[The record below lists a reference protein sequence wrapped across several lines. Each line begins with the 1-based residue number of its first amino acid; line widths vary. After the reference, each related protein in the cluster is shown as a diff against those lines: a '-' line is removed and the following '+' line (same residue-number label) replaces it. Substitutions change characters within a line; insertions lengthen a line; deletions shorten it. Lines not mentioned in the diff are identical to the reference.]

1 MAIQRTKSGKIDKRT
16 KEGKAMLENLAKA
29 RKAAAKKRKQEAS
42 LMGRIRRMLKKSRIM
57 KSDIKNVA
65 AFLAVAIW
73 ADGVYAEE
81 EKMILA
87 EIAEVLNVEESEL
100 TENVDK
106 ALKVLQDKDDEAV
119 QAYII
124 ENASALDEEDV
135 KVLMQCA
142 IEIVLADDVIARDE
156 VQVLFDLAD
165 ATGSVE
171 HTDVALMLADL
182 VKYNPDIEIE
192 F

>member
-1 MAIQRTKSGKIDKRT
+1 
-16 KEGKAMLENLAKA
+16 
-29 RKAAAKKRKQEAS
+29 
-42 LMGRIRRMLKKSRIM
+42 M

-100 TENVDK
+100 TENVDE
-106 ALKVLQDKDDEAV
+106 ALKFLQDKDDEAV

-135 KVLMQCA
+135 KVLMLCA

>member
-1 MAIQRTKSGKIDKRT
+1 
-16 KEGKAMLENLAKA
+16 
-29 RKAAAKKRKQEAS
+29 
-42 LMGRIRRMLKKSRIM
+42 M

-65 AFLAVAIW
+65 VFLAVAIW

-100 TENVDK
+100 TENVDE

-135 KVLMQCA
+135 NVLMQCA

>member
-1 MAIQRTKSGKIDKRT
+1 
-16 KEGKAMLENLAKA
+16 
-29 RKAAAKKRKQEAS
+29 
-42 LMGRIRRMLKKSRIM
+42 M

-73 ADGVYAEE
+73 ADGVYVEE
-81 EKMILA
+81 ERMILA

-100 TENVDK
+100 TENVDE
-106 ALKVLQDKDDEAV
+106 ALKFLQDKDDEAV

>member
-1 MAIQRTKSGKIDKRT
+1 
-16 KEGKAMLENLAKA
+16 
-29 RKAAAKKRKQEAS
+29 
-42 LMGRIRRMLKKSRIM
+42 M

-81 EKMILA
+81 EKTILA

-100 TENVDK
+100 TENVDE
-106 ALKVLQDKDDEAV
+106 ALKFLQDKDDEAV

>member
-1 MAIQRTKSGKIDKRT
+1 
-16 KEGKAMLENLAKA
+16 
-29 RKAAAKKRKQEAS
+29 
-42 LMGRIRRMLKKSRIM
+42 M

-81 EKMILA
+81 EKTILS

-100 TENVDK
+100 TENVDE

>member
-1 MAIQRTKSGKIDKRT
+1 
-16 KEGKAMLENLAKA
+16 
-29 RKAAAKKRKQEAS
+29 
-42 LMGRIRRMLKKSRIM
+42 M

-100 TENVDK
+100 TENVDE

-135 KVLMQCA
+135 NVLMQCA
-142 IEIVLADDVIARDE
+142 TEIVLADDVIARDE

>member
-1 MAIQRTKSGKIDKRT
+1 
-16 KEGKAMLENLAKA
+16 
-29 RKAAAKKRKQEAS
+29 
-42 LMGRIRRMLKKSRIM
+42 M

-81 EKMILA
+81 EKTILS

-100 TENVDK
+100 TENVDE
-106 ALKVLQDKDDEAV
+106 ALKFLQDKDDEAV

-124 ENASALDEEDV
+124 ENSSALDEEDV

>member
-1 MAIQRTKSGKIDKRT
+1 
-16 KEGKAMLENLAKA
+16 
-29 RKAAAKKRKQEAS
+29 
-42 LMGRIRRMLKKSRIM
+42 M

-100 TENVDK
+100 TENVDE

-119 QAYII
+119 QTYII

-182 VKYNPDIEIE
+182 VKYNPDIEKE

>member
-1 MAIQRTKSGKIDKRT
+1 
-16 KEGKAMLENLAKA
+16 
-29 RKAAAKKRKQEAS
+29 
-42 LMGRIRRMLKKSRIM
+42 M

-81 EKMILA
+81 EETILS

-100 TENVDK
+100 TENVDE

-135 KVLMQCA
+135 KVLMLCA

>member
-1 MAIQRTKSGKIDKRT
+1 
-16 KEGKAMLENLAKA
+16 
-29 RKAAAKKRKQEAS
+29 
-42 LMGRIRRMLKKSRIM
+42 
-57 KSDIKNVA
+57 
-65 AFLAVAIW
+65 
-73 ADGVYAEE
+73 
-81 EKMILA
+81 
-87 EIAEVLNVEESEL
+87 
-100 TENVDK
+100 
-106 ALKVLQDKDDEAV
+106 
-119 QAYII
+119 
-124 ENASALDEEDV
+124 
-135 KVLMQCA
+135 MQCA

>member
-1 MAIQRTKSGKIDKRT
+1 
-16 KEGKAMLENLAKA
+16 
-29 RKAAAKKRKQEAS
+29 
-42 LMGRIRRMLKKSRIM
+42 M

-81 EKMILA
+81 EKMILS

-100 TENVDK
+100 TENVDE
-106 ALKVLQDKDDEAV
+106 ALKFLQDKDDEAV

-135 KVLMQCA
+135 NVLMQCA

>member
-1 MAIQRTKSGKIDKRT
+1 
-16 KEGKAMLENLAKA
+16 
-29 RKAAAKKRKQEAS
+29 
-42 LMGRIRRMLKKSRIM
+42 M

-100 TENVDK
+100 TENVDE
-106 ALKVLQDKDDEAV
+106 ALKVLQDKDDETV

-135 KVLMQCA
+135 KVLMLCA

>member
-1 MAIQRTKSGKIDKRT
+1 
-16 KEGKAMLENLAKA
+16 
-29 RKAAAKKRKQEAS
+29 
-42 LMGRIRRMLKKSRIM
+42 M

-100 TENVDK
+100 TENVDE

-135 KVLMQCA
+135 NVLMQCA
-142 IEIVLADDVIARDE
+142 IEIVLADDVIARYE

>member
-1 MAIQRTKSGKIDKRT
+1 
-16 KEGKAMLENLAKA
+16 
-29 RKAAAKKRKQEAS
+29 
-42 LMGRIRRMLKKSRIM
+42 M

-81 EKMILA
+81 EKTILS

-100 TENVDK
+100 TENVDE

-171 HTDVALMLADL
+171 HIDVALMLADL

>member
-1 MAIQRTKSGKIDKRT
+1 
-16 KEGKAMLENLAKA
+16 
-29 RKAAAKKRKQEAS
+29 
-42 LMGRIRRMLKKSRIM
+42 M

>member
-1 MAIQRTKSGKIDKRT
+1 
-16 KEGKAMLENLAKA
+16 
-29 RKAAAKKRKQEAS
+29 
-42 LMGRIRRMLKKSRIM
+42 M

-81 EKMILA
+81 EKTILS

-100 TENVDK
+100 TENVDE
-106 ALKVLQDKDDEAV
+106 ALKFLQDKDDEAV

-171 HTDVALMLADL
+171 HIDVALMLADL

>member
-1 MAIQRTKSGKIDKRT
+1 
-16 KEGKAMLENLAKA
+16 
-29 RKAAAKKRKQEAS
+29 
-42 LMGRIRRMLKKSRIM
+42 M

-124 ENASALDEEDV
+124 ENASVLDEEDV

>member
-1 MAIQRTKSGKIDKRT
+1 
-16 KEGKAMLENLAKA
+16 
-29 RKAAAKKRKQEAS
+29 
-42 LMGRIRRMLKKSRIM
+42 M

-100 TENVDK
+100 TENVDE

-119 QAYII
+119 QTYII

-135 KVLMQCA
+135 KVLMLCA

>member
-1 MAIQRTKSGKIDKRT
+1 
-16 KEGKAMLENLAKA
+16 
-29 RKAAAKKRKQEAS
+29 
-42 LMGRIRRMLKKSRIM
+42 M

-100 TENVDK
+100 TENVDE
-106 ALKVLQDKDDEAV
+106 ALRVLQDKDDEAV

-135 KVLMQCA
+135 NVLMQCA

>member
-1 MAIQRTKSGKIDKRT
+1 
-16 KEGKAMLENLAKA
+16 
-29 RKAAAKKRKQEAS
+29 
-42 LMGRIRRMLKKSRIM
+42 M

-100 TENVDK
+100 TENVDE

-124 ENASALDEEDV
+124 ENASVLDEEDV

>member
-1 MAIQRTKSGKIDKRT
+1 
-16 KEGKAMLENLAKA
+16 
-29 RKAAAKKRKQEAS
+29 
-42 LMGRIRRMLKKSRIM
+42 M

-100 TENVDK
+100 TENVDE

-135 KVLMQCA
+135 KVLVQCA

>member
-1 MAIQRTKSGKIDKRT
+1 
-16 KEGKAMLENLAKA
+16 
-29 RKAAAKKRKQEAS
+29 
-42 LMGRIRRMLKKSRIM
+42 M

-100 TENVDK
+100 TENVDE
-106 ALKVLQDKDDEAV
+106 ALKVLQDKDDETV

-135 KVLMQCA
+135 NVLMQCA

>member
-1 MAIQRTKSGKIDKRT
+1 
-16 KEGKAMLENLAKA
+16 
-29 RKAAAKKRKQEAS
+29 
-42 LMGRIRRMLKKSRIM
+42 M

-100 TENVDK
+100 TENVDE

-135 KVLMQCA
+135 NVLMQCA

-171 HTDVALMLADL
+171 HTDLALMLADL

>member
-1 MAIQRTKSGKIDKRT
+1 
-16 KEGKAMLENLAKA
+16 
-29 RKAAAKKRKQEAS
+29 
-42 LMGRIRRMLKKSRIM
+42 M

-100 TENVDK
+100 TENVNE

>member
-1 MAIQRTKSGKIDKRT
+1 
-16 KEGKAMLENLAKA
+16 
-29 RKAAAKKRKQEAS
+29 
-42 LMGRIRRMLKKSRIM
+42 M

-65 AFLAVAIW
+65 AFLAVVIW

-100 TENVDK
+100 TENVDE

-135 KVLMQCA
+135 NVLMQCA

>member
-1 MAIQRTKSGKIDKRT
+1 
-16 KEGKAMLENLAKA
+16 
-29 RKAAAKKRKQEAS
+29 
-42 LMGRIRRMLKKSRIM
+42 M

-100 TENVDK
+100 TENVDE
-106 ALKVLQDKDDEAV
+106 ALKVLQDKDDETV

>member
-1 MAIQRTKSGKIDKRT
+1 
-16 KEGKAMLENLAKA
+16 
-29 RKAAAKKRKQEAS
+29 
-42 LMGRIRRMLKKSRIM
+42 M

-100 TENVDK
+100 TENVDE

-182 VKYNPDIEIE
+182 VKYNPDIEI
-192 F
+192 

>member
-1 MAIQRTKSGKIDKRT
+1 
-16 KEGKAMLENLAKA
+16 
-29 RKAAAKKRKQEAS
+29 
-42 LMGRIRRMLKKSRIM
+42 M

-100 TENVDK
+100 TENVDE
-106 ALKVLQDKDDEAV
+106 ALKFLQDKDDEAV

-135 KVLMQCA
+135 NVLMQCA

>member
-1 MAIQRTKSGKIDKRT
+1 
-16 KEGKAMLENLAKA
+16 
-29 RKAAAKKRKQEAS
+29 
-42 LMGRIRRMLKKSRIM
+42 M
-57 KSDIKNVA
+57 KSNIKNVA

-100 TENVDK
+100 TENVDE
-106 ALKVLQDKDDEAV
+106 ALKFLQDKDDEAV

>member
-1 MAIQRTKSGKIDKRT
+1 
-16 KEGKAMLENLAKA
+16 
-29 RKAAAKKRKQEAS
+29 
-42 LMGRIRRMLKKSRIM
+42 M

-81 EKMILA
+81 EKMILS

-100 TENVDK
+100 TENVDE

-124 ENASALDEEDV
+124 ENASVLDEEDV

>member
-1 MAIQRTKSGKIDKRT
+1 
-16 KEGKAMLENLAKA
+16 
-29 RKAAAKKRKQEAS
+29 
-42 LMGRIRRMLKKSRIM
+42 M

-81 EKMILA
+81 EETILA

-100 TENVDK
+100 TENVDE

>member
-1 MAIQRTKSGKIDKRT
+1 
-16 KEGKAMLENLAKA
+16 
-29 RKAAAKKRKQEAS
+29 
-42 LMGRIRRMLKKSRIM
+42 M

-73 ADGVYAEE
+73 ADGVCAEE

-100 TENVDK
+100 TENVDE

>member
-1 MAIQRTKSGKIDKRT
+1 
-16 KEGKAMLENLAKA
+16 
-29 RKAAAKKRKQEAS
+29 
-42 LMGRIRRMLKKSRIM
+42 M

-100 TENVDK
+100 TENVDE
-106 ALKVLQDKDDEAV
+106 ALKVLQGKDDEAV

>member
-1 MAIQRTKSGKIDKRT
+1 MKSG
-16 KEGKAMLENLAKA
+16 
-29 RKAAAKKRKQEAS
+29 
-42 LMGRIRRMLKKSRIM
+42 
-57 KSDIKNVA
+57 IKNAA

-81 EKMILA
+81 EKEKLG
-87 EIAEVLNVEESEL
+87 EIAE
-100 TENVDK
+100 
-106 ALKVLQDKDDEAV
+106 ALKVSKAELIANVNEAVVALEAMDNEAV
-119 QAYII
+119 QDYLVD
-124 ENASALDEEDV
+124 NASTIEEDDA

-142 IEIVLADDVIARDE
+142 IEIVLADGVITRDE

-165 ATGSVE
+165 ATGVVE

-182 VKYNPDIEIE
+182 TKYDSDIEIE

>member
-1 MAIQRTKSGKIDKRT
+1 
-16 KEGKAMLENLAKA
+16 
-29 RKAAAKKRKQEAS
+29 
-42 LMGRIRRMLKKSRIM
+42 M

-81 EKMILA
+81 EKTILS

-100 TENVDK
+100 TENVDE
-106 ALKVLQDKDDEAV
+106 ALKFLQDKDDEAV

-171 HTDVALMLADL
+171 HTDVALMLTDL

>member
-1 MAIQRTKSGKIDKRT
+1 
-16 KEGKAMLENLAKA
+16 
-29 RKAAAKKRKQEAS
+29 
-42 LMGRIRRMLKKSRIM
+42 M

-100 TENVDK
+100 TENVDE
-106 ALKVLQDKDDEAV
+106 ALKILQDKDDEAV

-135 KVLMQCA
+135 NVLMQCA

>member
-1 MAIQRTKSGKIDKRT
+1 
-16 KEGKAMLENLAKA
+16 
-29 RKAAAKKRKQEAS
+29 
-42 LMGRIRRMLKKSRIM
+42 M

-100 TENVDK
+100 TENVDE

-119 QAYII
+119 QTYII

-182 VKYNPDIEIE
+182 VKYNTDIEIE